1 MSDKKEESEPST
13 LSEAQAEEAVAKA
26 EFEAAKEEAQ
36 QAKPDDGTLR
46 STTISDAVTASEAV
60 AATEA
65 AYEAAKEKAKAANK
79 ENLAEFE
86 TIRAELEAKEVASL
100 SDAQAKESAMTDIV
114 CTISENAGEEGK
126 LYGSVSPADIVENL
140 HSQGFEVEK
149 RDIHIP
155 EAIRY
160 IGEYEVTVSLYA
172 EVLVTVKVIVIAATE
187 NE

>member
-1 MSDKKEESEPST
+1 M
-13 LSEAQAEEAVAKA
+13 
-26 EFEAAKEEAQ
+26 
-36 QAKPDDGTLR
+36 
-46 STTISDAVTASEAV
+46 
-60 AATEA
+60 
-65 AYEAAKEKAKAANK
+65 
-79 ENLAEFE
+79 
-86 TIRAELEAKEVASL
+86 

-114 CTISENAGEEGK
+114 CTISANAGEEGK

-160 IGEYEVTVSLYA
+160 TGEYEVTVSLYA
-172 EVLVTVKVIVIAATE
+172 EVLLTVKVIVIAATE

>member
-1 MSDKKEESEPST
+1 MQVILLEKNEKLGNLGD
-13 LSEAQAEEAVAKA
+13 VANVKSGYA
-26 EFEAAKEEAQ
+26 RNYLIPKGK
-36 QAKPDDGTLR
+36 AKP
-46 STTISDAVTASEAV
+46 
-60 AATEA
+60 
-65 AYEAAKEKAKAANK
+65 ANK
-79 ENLAEFE
+79 ANLAAFE
-86 TIRAELEAKEVASL
+86 TIRAELESKEASAL
-100 SDAQAKESAMTDIV
+100 SDAQVKESAMKDIV
-114 CTISENAGEEGK
+114 CTISANTGEEGK

-160 IGEYEVTVSLYA
+160 TGEYEVAVSLYA